1 VSGFETSREGEREP
15 APTRGEP
22 LAAQPASG
30 VELVRSLSRSAGN
43 RAVSALLQRHGAHGA
58 ATQAVPGT
66 AKTTWAQVEADL
78 SFSKYGWEAMA
89 ILKDNNISL
98 SFKTDPKDAVAGYVP
113 ATNSAFVNLAMPSYE
128 VAAYF
133 VHEMYHASQFH
144 GKRSPKPTSMAEDKW
159 VETMVD
165 EEIDGTVKGF
175 MHKLALERFGR
186 APENDKPAGM
196 GKFRGAYTYGYKLA
210 IEAGKTPV
218 KAREEGIERGRRMVD
233 WMMKRP
239 SKRTAPDL
247 GPNKFD
253 TYEEYYRRE
262 WQQTNRP
269 KTP

>member
-1 VSGFETSREGEREP
+1 MSGGFETAREAGNEEP
-15 APTRGEP
+15 VRAEQLVAEAAP
-22 LAAQPASG
+22 G

-43 RAVSALLQRHGAHGA
+43 RAVSALLQRHGAGA
-58 ATQAVPGT
+58 AVAGT
-66 AKTTWAQVEADL
+66 APPGADAKWEKVKADL
-78 SFSKYGWEAMA
+78 SFSKYGWEAMG
-89 ILKDNNISL
+89 ILADKKITLQLRDSG
-98 SFKTDPKDAVAGYVP
+98 AVAGFVP
-113 ATNSAFVNLAMPSYE
+113 QTNTCFINVAMPSYE

-144 GKRSPKPTSMAEDKW
+144 AGRSPGAKTMTENDW
-159 VETMVD
+159 VTMMVD

-186 APENDKPAGM
+186 APEDDRPAGM

-210 IEAGKTPV
+210 IDAGKDPIT
-218 KAREEGIERGRRMVD
+218 AREEGIARGRRMVD
-233 WMMKRP
+233 WMLKRP

-262 WQQTNRP
+262 WQQTS

>member
-1 VSGFETSREGEREP
+1 VSGGFESARETGNEEP
-15 APTRGEP
+15 ARAEP
-22 LAAQPASG
+22 AALQAAPS

-43 RAVSALLQRHGAHGA
+43 RAVSALLQRHGTHA
-58 ATQAVPGT
+58 AVAGT
-66 AKTTWAQVEADL
+66 APPGADAKWEKVKADL
-78 SFSKYGWEAMA
+78 SFSKYGWEALG
-89 ILKDNNISL
+89 ILADKQITLQLRDSG
-98 SFKTDPKDAVAGYVP
+98 AVAGYVP
-113 ATNSAFVNLAMPSYE
+113 KTNTCFVNVSMPSYE

-144 GKRSPKPTSMAEDKW
+144 AGLSPGPKTKSENDW
-159 VETMVD
+159 VTMMVA

-186 APENDKPAGM
+186 APEDDRPAGM
-196 GKFRGAYTYGYKLA
+196 GKFRGAYTYGYKQA
-210 IEAGKTPV
+210 IEAGKDPV
-218 KAREEGIERGRRMVD
+218 TARQEGIARGRRMVD

-262 WQQTNRP
+262 WQQTTR
-269 KTP
+269 TP